1 MGMGGISIWQLL
13 IVLLIVLLLFG
24 GKKLRS
30 LGGDLGSAIK
40 GFRSSVRDGEAEVA
54 GEKPAADPSQPQQQ
68 AVEDVDAKI
77 KSLME
82 QKARLQEQQG
92 SGRVINSEATASK
105 SEHKA

>member
-24 GKKLRS
+24 GKKLRGLGAD
-30 LGGDLGSAIK
+30 LGGAIK
-40 GFRSSVRDGEAEVA
+40 GFRSSVRDGEAEVSA
-54 GEKPAADPSQPQQQ
+54 ETRTAEQSQAKQQ

-77 KSLME
+77 KALMDE
-82 QKARLQEQQG
+82 KARLQEQQG
-92 SGRVINSEATASK
+92 SGRVINSEATAGK

>member
-1 MGMGGISIWQLL
+1 MGMGGISVWQLL

-40 GFRSSVRDGEAEVA
+40 GFRSSVRDGE
-54 GEKPAADPSQPQQQ
+54 
-68 AVEDVDAKI
+68 EDVSAEK
-77 KSLME
+77 KAAE
-82 QKARLQEQQG
+82 QSNAQLQEKQE
-92 SGRVINSEATASK
+92 SGRVINSDATSSK